1 MPLESDSAAIQ
12 TQIEDCLTD
21 INRQMSTWDP
31 ESEISKFNQSE
42 STDWFSVSPE
52 FAMVVTESIRI
63 HKFTG
68 GAFDPTVAPLIDLW
82 GFGAKRPKTFPTQE
96 AIDAARSNTGMQFV
110 EARPEPPSIRR
121 TRSGITLNLSAIAK
135 GHGVDRV
142 SELLTS
148 LGYPSHVVD
157 IGGEDRT
164 GIAKANGEKWRL
176 GVESPFGGLQRVIEC
191 TEQICGDVRR
201 LSKLL

>member
-1 MPLESDSAAIQ
+1 MPASGETLKLNGKTMGTYYSIVIDGAPESDSAAIR
-12 TQIEDCLTD
+12 TQIEACLTD

-63 HKFTG
+63 HRLTG
-68 GAFDPTVAPLIDLW
+68 GTFDPTAAPLIDLW
-82 GFGAKRPKTFPTQE
+82 GFGAKRPTTFPTQE
-96 AIDAARSNTGMQFV
+96 AIDAARSNTGMQSV
-110 EARPEPPSIRR
+110 EARLEPPSIRR

-164 GIAKANGEKWRL
+164 GIAKA
-176 GVESPFGGLQRVIEC
+176 QRRKMAAGC
-191 TEQICGDVRR
+191 
-201 LSKLL
+201 